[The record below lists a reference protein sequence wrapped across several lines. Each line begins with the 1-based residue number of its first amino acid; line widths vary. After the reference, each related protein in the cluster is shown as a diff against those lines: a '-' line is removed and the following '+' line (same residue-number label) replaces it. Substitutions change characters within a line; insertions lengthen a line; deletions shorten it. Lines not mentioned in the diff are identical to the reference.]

1 MKEAIKHILGNEVA
15 AAKAINNLLSEL
27 PVVALPNNFDIKNI
41 ESLLDRRNRFR
52 GTFKTS
58 SIHDFIGYTEAQVLN
73 DAKMFVDHSE
83 QMEAVA
89 IFDVGDAD
97 NPLHCEHRAV
107 YKPKPTAAFAAISS
121 IAERD
126 KLSQREL
133 TDFIEDW
140 LEDITIVCDE
150 GADEPTELR
159 PAQAIASI
167 RSVTVEARSSQ
178 THSEG
183 NFSASR
189 SAMDEVEARSAVDR
203 LPDFL
208 VFEVSPYEGFEKQTI
223 YLRVSLF
230 TGSEKPS
237 FKLRWVGKEAQIE
250 GIGEELV
257 AKLQEGL
264 PRELPVYKGEFSG

>member
-1 MKEAIKHILGNEVA
+1 MKEALKHILGNEVA
-15 AAKAINNLLSEL
+15 ASQAINNLLCEL
-27 PVVALPNNFDIKNI
+27 PVVALPNNFDLKNI
-41 ESLLDRRNRFR
+41 EDLMEQRNRFR

-58 SIHDFIGYTEAQVLN
+58 SIHDFIGYTEAQTLN

-83 QMEAVA
+83 RMEAVA
-89 IFDVGDAD
+89 IFDVGDEG
-97 NPLHCEHRAV
+97 NPLHCEHRAI
-107 YKPKPTAAFAAISS
+107 YKPKPTAVFAAISS

-140 LEDITIVCDE
+140 LEDIAIVCDE
-150 GADEPTELR
+150 GADESTELR

-167 RSVTVEARSSQ
+167 RSVTVETRSSQ

-237 FKLRWVGKEAQIE
+237 FKLRWVSKEAQLE
-250 GIGEELV
+250 EIGEELV

-264 PRELPVYKGEFSG
+264 PEELPVYKGEFSS

>member
-1 MKEAIKHILGNEVA
+1 MKEALKHILGNEVA
-15 AAKAINNLLSEL
+15 ASNAINNLLAEM
-27 PVVALPNNFDIKNI
+27 PVVALPNNFDLKNI
-41 ESLLDRRNRFR
+41 EGLMEQRNRFR

-58 SIHDFIGYTEAQVLN
+58 SIHDFIAYTESQVL
-73 DAKMFVDHSE
+73 DSAEMFVDHTGR
-83 QMEAVA
+83 MEAVA

-97 NPLHCEHRAV
+97 VPLHCEHRAI
-107 YKPKPTAAFAAISS
+107 YKPKPTAVFAAISS
-121 IAERD
+121 IAELD
-126 KLSQREL
+126 NLSQREL

-140 LEDITIVCDE
+140 LEDVKLVCDE
-150 GADEPTELR
+150 GDTELR

-237 FKLRWVGKEAQIE
+237 FKLRWVGKEAQLE
-250 GIGEELV
+250 EIGEELV
-257 AKLQEGL
+257 TKLQEGL
-264 PRELPVYKGEFSG
+264 PEDLAVYKGEFSS